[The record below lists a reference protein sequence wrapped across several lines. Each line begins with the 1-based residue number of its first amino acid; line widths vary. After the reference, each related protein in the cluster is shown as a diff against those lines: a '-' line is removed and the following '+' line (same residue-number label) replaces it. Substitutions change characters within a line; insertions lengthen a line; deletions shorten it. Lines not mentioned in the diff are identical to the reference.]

1 MVMHAIMLTFD
12 AGLNKKN
19 KITVVSD
26 IEIIYIYQVLCT
38 YVYVYILNIYILYIY
53 ICTQF

>member
-19 KITVVSD
+19 KIKVVSD

-38 YVYVYILNIYILYIY
+38 YVYVYILNIYILCIY

>member
-38 YVYVYILNIYILYIY
+38 YVYVYILNIYILCIY